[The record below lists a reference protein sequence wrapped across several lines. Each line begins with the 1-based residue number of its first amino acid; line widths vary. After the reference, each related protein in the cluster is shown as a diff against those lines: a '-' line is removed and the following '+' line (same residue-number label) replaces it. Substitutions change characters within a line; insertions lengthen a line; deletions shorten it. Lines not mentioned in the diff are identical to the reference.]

1 MNNAE
6 RIHKL
11 IIEKKLLDVPENRF
25 ANGEVNWNFLEADIF
40 SEVNDDDD
48 NVLGIKLIGEDIDT
62 AFDMIDE
69 PSSDILTLN
78 DRKGV

>member
-11 IIEKKLLDVPENRF
+11 IIEKKLLDGAATLHASGVR
-25 ANGEVNWNFLEADIF
+25 
-40 SEVNDDDD
+40 
-48 NVLGIKLIGEDIDT
+48 DIDI

-78 DRKGV
+78 ERKGV